1 MATYSKTTW
10 ATGDLITA
18 DKMNKIETQLETTT
32 PGATG
37 SVRFDT
43 SSSLTDAQKAQART
57 NIDVLSTTETNNRLA
72 AAYNS
77 ATNYVIDDY
86 CMYNNKIYRCIAAA
100 TNILPTNTAYWVEE
114 NTVSGALKSLNGEK
128 ADIDGYYTGL
138 TAGNAEQLISSVKEK
153 DTTPYVFRTSG
164 GDVDIGNRREIS
176 LTGGSIAWNQF
187 CENGNFTS
195 DSGWTLYYPS
205 RGTKSVANNIMTL
218 SWTTEAAVGYGYGLQ
233 KTISKIPQNHVV
245 LYSYDVKPSLTAGF
259 FIEICGAEPIGAI
272 RTLATAN
279 TWNCIASVGKVA
291 SNSASN
297 ILLKPSDMTG
307 GASTV
312 TNGDSWQ
319 IKNVNVFDLTQM
331 FGTTIADYV
340 YNLEQAEAGAGVA
353 WFKKL
358 FPKDY
363 YAYNAGTL
371 MSVNAARAETV
382 GFNLLDLE
390 SLHASDYYV
399 TYANNKLTNVLT
411 DTKSTL
417 TIDVQFYNW
426 NTYVFWGSG
435 NTSLISG
442 NRYKLTITIPDRSDW
457 NRLIVRHNGSSRNI
471 NLFYIPR
478 ELLIPGQQY
487 CISWTAESSNPTVVG
502 GVVLSDINVNLS
514 WSGYRNG
521 EYEPYKLNTY
531 ALDADLT
538 LRGIPKLDASNKLYY
553 DGDTYASDGKVTRRC
568 QYFEFDGSSDESW
581 GLQSINDAGIANFYV
596 SGIPVHVEDAHF
608 HSICNRFQAQNTTIG
623 NTTTEGYLLSGGTTF
638 YVRIDST
645 KASTPTEFKTWLA
658 NNPVS
663 LVYILQ
669 TPTTETADPYVNPQ
683 IVDDF
688 GTEEFV
694 DAAVEAGD
702 RDVSVPVGHN
712 SQYMNNLRDKL
723 QHLPDLA
730 SSNGT
735 YVITQANS
743 QMTLTPLTTP
753 TELPAAPTTNGT
765 YKLRCV
771 VSSGT
776 ATYSWVADS

>member
-18 DKMNKIETQLETTT
+18 EKMNKIETQLETTT

-43 SSSLTDAQKAQART
+43 SSSLTDAQKIQART

-77 ATNYVIDDY
+77 ATNYAIDDY

-114 NTVSGALKSLNGEK
+114 NTVSGALKSLNEEK

-138 TAGNAEQLISSVKEK
+138 TAGNAEQLVSSVKEK

-176 LTGGSIAWNQF
+176 LTGGSIAWNQLIQSLATTGTY
-187 CENGNFTS
+187 NGVTFTKNLNGS
-195 DSGWTLYYPS
+195 WTLT
-205 RGTKSVANNIMTL
+205 GTTTSNNAFLNLDFVSSPATNRYQ
-218 SWTTEAAVGYGYGLQ
+218 S
-233 KTISKIPQNHVV
+233 NHVYYLPKGNTSSKKV
-245 LYSYDVKPSLTAGF
+245 GVCIQGSADANSSAAYSFNSCEGDVIIKMSSTAGSLGLGWAR
-259 FIEICGAEPIGAI
+259 I
-272 RTLATAN
+272 
-279 TWNCIASVGKVA
+279 
-291 SNSASN
+291 
-297 ILLKPSDMTG
+297 
-307 GASTV
+307 
-312 TNGDSWQ
+312 Q
-319 IKNVNVFDLTQM
+319 INEESNVNIGTVVIWPQIFDLTQM

-340 YNLEQAEAGAGVA
+340 YGLEQAEAGAGVA

-363 YAYNAGTL
+363 YAYDAGTL

-382 GFNLLDLE
+382 GFNMWDEEYRLGYWNQNGTFNSNTLGYMSSKNVIPVFPDTEYAFRVSETNKTLYVLYLDANKNNIERVTRGTAGSNYITFTTPSNCHYIRFSTE
-390 SLHASDYYV
+390 SFYGT
-399 TYANNKLTNVLT
+399 TYNN
-411 DTKSTL
+411 D
-417 TIDVQFYNW
+417 I
-426 NTYVFWGSG
+426 
-435 NTSLISG
+435 
-442 NRYKLTITIPDRSDW
+442 
-457 NRLIVRHNGSSRNI
+457 
-471 NLFYIPR
+471 
-478 ELLIPGQQY
+478 
-487 CISWTAESSNPTVVG
+487 CI
-502 GVVLSDINVNLS
+502 NLS

-521 EYEPYKLNTY
+521 EYEPYVKNTY
-531 ALDADLT
+531 NFDSALE
-538 LRGIPKLDASNKLYY
+538 LRGIPKLDSDGKLYY
-553 DGDTYASDGKVTRRC
+553 DGDEYTSDGTVKRKYGIVDLGTLTWDTAPSYGDHIFR
-568 QYFEFDGSSDESW
+568 SSTVPCRED
-581 GLQSINDAGIANFYV
+581 SINGIIASKYKIMPTFANSIATNNSYCLVASSVRLRDDSYSDASTLKTA
-596 SGIPVHVEDAHF
+596 
-608 HSICNRFQAQNTTIG
+608 
-623 NTTTEGYLLSGGTTF
+623 LSGV
-638 YVRIDST
+638 YLVYELD
-645 KASTPTEFKTWLA
+645 TPTE
-658 NNPVS
+658 
-663 LVYILQ
+663 
-669 TPTTETADPYVNPQ
+669 ETADPYVNPQ

-712 SQYMNNLRDKL
+712 SQYMANLRDKL

-730 SSNGT
+730 SGNGT

-765 YKLRCV
+765 YKLHCV